1 MWLAKRS
8 TCDGQ
13 ILLCMDAAN
22 HPSRFKCS
30 KLHITIISC
39 RNVLY
44 YALMDIRSLIAEV
57 TRRRRALALTQDE
70 LSRRSGVSRRTIIA
84 MEAGQTDIGI
94 SRLARLLDAMDLA
107 LAVVPRTS
115 RPTESQLRDIF
126 KDDDE

>member
-1 MWLAKRS
+1 
-8 TCDGQ
+8 
-13 ILLCMDAAN
+13 
-22 HPSRFKCS
+22 
-30 KLHITIISC
+30 
-39 RNVLY
+39 
-44 YALMDIRSLIAEV
+44 MDIRSLISEV
-57 TRRRRALALTQDE
+57 TSRRRALALTQDE

-107 LAVVPRTS
+107 LAVVPRAS

>member
-1 MWLAKRS
+1 M
-8 TCDGQ
+8 
-13 ILLCMDAAN
+13 N
-22 HPSRFKCS
+22 
-30 KLHITIISC
+30 
-39 RNVLY
+39 
-44 YALMDIRSLIAEV
+44 IRSLIAEV

-84 MEAGQTDIGI
+84 MEAGETDIGI